1 MADTNPIETGVRNRP
16 RIFQMLVPI
25 HTKADMGMI
34 IPALSL
40 AENLR

>member
-1 MADTNPIETGVRNRP
+1 MADKKPIETGVRNRP
-16 RIFQMLVPI
+16 RIFQMLGLI